1 MNDEPDRGP
10 MFSLSHP
17 VDGTFRLEIHAS
29 PSELDGTDSRR
40 LRSVLLGLAR
50 ELKETQEDEETDD
63 DTTRNRTLPARRT
76 VGALQREA
84 S

>member
-1 MNDEPDRGP
+1 
-10 MFSLSHP
+10 MFSISHP

-29 PSELDGTDSRR
+29 PSELDGAEARR

-50 ELKETQEDEETDD
+50 ELEETREDGETDD
-63 DTTRNRTLPARRT
+63 GPVDERPDDQTLPARRT

>member
-1 MNDEPDRGP
+1 

-29 PSELDGTDSRR
+29 PSEMEDTEASR

-50 ELKETQEDEETDD
+50 ELKESREGDHSDD
-63 DTTRNRTLPARRT
+63 GPVDDRALPTRPTGPRKL
-76 VGALQREA
+76 EA
-84 S
+84 SL